1 MDEIAFPLKL
11 EELLQADS
19 GFQVVSELS
28 LCELSDDEIKGHF
41 EGDTSCPHFVFPN
54 IHTDPLFRRQTW
66 RV

>member
-1 MDEIAFPLKL
+1 MDEIVCPLKL

-41 EGDTSCPHFVFPN
+41 EGDTPAPFHLSKHPH
-54 IHTDPLFRRQTW
+54 
-66 RV
+66 